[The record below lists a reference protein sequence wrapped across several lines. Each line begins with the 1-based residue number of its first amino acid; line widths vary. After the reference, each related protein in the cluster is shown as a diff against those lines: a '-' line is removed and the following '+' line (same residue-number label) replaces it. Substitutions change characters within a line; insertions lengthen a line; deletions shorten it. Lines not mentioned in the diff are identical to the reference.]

1 MFKELNYTNCKYLEQ
16 EKFIKFCEENSVEI
30 RPRNLEF
37 YEREKLL
44 FPIKRW
50 TFSEDYAIF
59 KHQQILTPPNKQN
72 YNTSYL
78 PLLELEEE
86 ISKFLDLMFFDKIN
100 HPFDEFD
107 KNWQEYLTNP
117 LNNEFLD
124 WKNYEVN
131 YTNKGKSW
139 RTNRAKNYYSY
150 WQIYE
155 IDGINEF
162 RTRFYNVLF
171 DEKENKYYLTC
182 NKELVE
188 KWTKRPKENI
198 LYVSSIEHYYSCIC
212 DFIQSFERIINIT
225 FNKKNAGEF
234 LTKEENDLFD
244 KKIVKLSTKIA
255 ENYNLSSD
263 DFYEFLKIL
272 CQRYFIYENKEKL
285 KLQNLIKR
293 DIWYCIQL
301 IFYLIGDTW
310 ENVSL
315 IINRQGQMGTYYK
328 LYTRVPKKTLEIIF
342 PDEREEIKEEAM
354 LHIDIQ
360 LKRYNEKVIQEY
372 KLDKTDIEYFIE
384 FVETNGLA
392 HFLIFMANINK
403 DYFSHEYK
411 SEKNLVFYLR
421 NLSIYI
427 EEIIKTIGLNS
438 ISEIKN
444 KYPTKNTGFRYILSP
459 ICHNE
464 PWWHV
469 FTKLSGNGHLS
480 DINIDNFYD
489 KIDQIPQ
496 IINSYQKLDQEQR
509 KFILVNLARA
519 TIIRNY
525 YAHNSLQINN
535 FKKSYPLLFESLID
549 SIFIIWAIGK
559 DNIIKNK

>member
-1 MFKELNYTNCKYLEQ
+1 MFKKLNYTNCKYLEQ

-30 RPRNLEF
+30 RPHNLEF
-37 YEREKLL
+37 FEREKLL

-50 TFSEDYAIF
+50 TFSEEYAIF
-59 KHQQILTPPNKQN
+59 KHQQIFTSPNKQD
-72 YNTSYL
+72 YNSSYL
-78 PLLELEEE
+78 HLLKLEEE

-100 HPFDEFD
+100 HPFDEMD

-117 LNNEFLD
+117 LNNEFTD
-124 WKNYEVN
+124 WKDYEVN
-131 YTNKGKSW
+131 YTDKGKSW
-139 RTNRAKNYYSY
+139 RTIRAKNYYSY

-162 RTRFYNVLF
+162 RTGFYNVRF

-182 NKELVE
+182 NKEFAE

-198 LYVSSIEHYYSCIC
+198 LNISSFEHCYNCIC
-212 DFIQSFERIINIT
+212 DFIQSFERIRNIT
-225 FNKKNAGEF
+225 FKRKNAGEF
-234 LTKEENDLFD
+234 LTKEESNSFD
-244 KKIVKLSTKIA
+244 TKIVELSTKFA
-255 ENYNLSSD
+255 GKYNLSSD
-263 DFYEFLKIL
+263 DFYKFLKIL
-272 CQRYFIYENKEKL
+272 CQRYFIYENKEKS
-285 KLQNLIKR
+285 KLQDLIKR

-301 IFYLIGDTW
+301 IFYLTGDTW
-310 ENVSL
+310 GNVSSK
-315 IINRQGQMGTYYK
+315 INRQGQMGTYYK
-328 LYTRVPKKTLEIIF
+328 LFTRVPKKTLEIIF
-342 PDEREEIKEEAM
+342 PDEIEEIKEEAM

-384 FVETNGLA
+384 FIETNGLA

-421 NLSIYI
+421 NLSIFI

-444 KYPTKNTGFRYILSP
+444 KYPTKNTGFKYILSP

-469 FTKLSGNGHLS
+469 FTELSKKGHLS

-489 KIDQIPQ
+489 RIYQIPQ
-496 IINSYQKLDQEQR
+496 IIISYQKLDELR
-509 KFILVNLARA
+509 KYILVNLARA

-525 YAHNSLQINN
+525 YAHNSLQMDN
-535 FKKSYPLLFESLID
+535 FKTMYPLLFESLID

>member
-16 EKFIKFCEENSVEI
+16 EKFIKFCEENSVKI
-30 RPRNLEF
+30 HSHYLESF
-37 YEREKLL
+37 EREKLL

-59 KHQQILTPPNKQN
+59 KHQEIFTPPNKQN
-72 YNTSYL
+72 YNPSYL
-78 PLLELEEE
+78 PLLKLEEE

-100 HPFDEFD
+100 HPFDEID
-107 KNWQEYLTNP
+107 ENWQEYLTNP
-117 LNNEFLD
+117 LNNEFID
-124 WKNYEVN
+124 WKDYEVN
-131 YTNKGKSW
+131 YTFKGNNWK
-139 RTNRAKNYYSY
+139 TIRAKNYYSY

-162 RTRFYNVLF
+162 KTRSYKVLF

-182 NKELVE
+182 NKEFVE
-188 KWTKRPKENI
+188 KWSKRPKENI
-198 LYVSSIEHYYSCIC
+198 LNISSFEHYYNCIC
-212 DFIQSFERIINIT
+212 DFIQSFERIRNIT
-225 FNKKNAGEF
+225 FKEKNAGEF
-234 LTKEENDLFD
+234 LTKEENDSFN
-244 KKIVKLSTKIA
+244 KKIVELSTKIA
-255 ENYNLSSD
+255 ENYNLSSE

-272 CQRYFIYENKEKL
+272 CQRYFIYENKD

-301 IFYLIGDTW
+301 IFYLTGDTW
-310 ENVSL
+310 GNISSK
-315 IINRQGQMGTYYK
+315 INRQGQMGTYYK

-342 PDEREEIKEEAM
+342 PNEREEIKEEAM

-360 LKRYNEKVIQEY
+360 LKRYNEKVIQKY
-372 KLDKTDIEYFIE
+372 KLDKTNIENFIE

-411 SEKNLVFYLR
+411 SEKNLIFHLR
-421 NLSIYI
+421 NLSIFI

-438 ISEIKN
+438 IPEIKN
-444 KYPTKNTGFRYILSP
+444 KYPTQTGFRYILSP
-459 ICHNE
+459 ICQNE
-464 PWWHV
+464 PWWNI
-469 FTKLSGNGHLS
+469 FTDLSKKKHFY
-480 DINIDNFYD
+480 DININNFYNR
-489 KIDQIPQ
+489 IDQTPQ
-496 IINSYQKLDQEQR
+496 IINSYQKLDEQR

-535 FKKSYPLLFESLID
+535 LKKSYPLLFESLID
-549 SIFIIWAIGK
+549 SIFIIWSIGK
-559 DNIIKNK
+559 ENI